1 MPNRFKFSKKKSFID
16 FIPFCLKRVQS
27 AGFTWTLLHFLLFS
41 AAIFILSK
49 AISFDNNH
57 SMASEE
63 ISLQIGFTR
72 VAWGLNM
79 ICDGNFSLLKNGRI
93 TGEGTFESSDVIS
106 AKGGMENG

>member
-1 MPNRFKFSKKKSFID
+1 VPNRFRFSKKKSLVH

-41 AAIFILSK
+41 VAIFFLFK

-57 SMASEE
+57 PMASEE
-63 ISLQIGFTR
+63 ISLQIGFAR

-79 ICDGNFSLLKNGRI
+79 ICLVMGI
-93 TGEGTFESSDVIS
+93 E
-106 AKGGMENG
+106 